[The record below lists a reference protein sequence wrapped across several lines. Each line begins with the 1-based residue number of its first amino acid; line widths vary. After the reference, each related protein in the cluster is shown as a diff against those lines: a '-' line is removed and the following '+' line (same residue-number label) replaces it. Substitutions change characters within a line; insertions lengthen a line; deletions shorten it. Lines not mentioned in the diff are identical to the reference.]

1 MESNFNFLEGHVFH
15 DELIRAEKY
24 LTVDPGGCANKMRIV
39 LESSVKNVYA
49 HVNHL
54 SITAVKKSLYKK
66 STNLH
71 DLINFVDFTE
81 LVDNNTL
88 IRYLNEMRDVGNKGS
103 HKVNYQKKDLIKY
116 LSNLHLYLK
125 WYSFEVL
132 NKEVFDDFNFELLAY
147 SKTDQKEIVKSNDE
161 NLQLEVALSK
171 QEEELITDLKI
182 IQEKE
187 EEEQKVLIQKLETED
202 KEILFSSVGITEL
215 MGRIWGRVF
224 VNFTYLNE
232 NYHAVKYF
240 RPEPK
245 ATEKF
250 KIGKGDFESIG
261 LYTMF
266 EKKHSELSKEE
277 VLKGTYDKKLN
288 LAGDFPARYGTPSL
302 LLSKLITEIG
312 EYFRLQEMTVKV
324 EFKGHYYK
332 KEDSKFRNILEVSVE
347 DTPKDSPFEL
357 IVIMINPGGS
367 KPLSNDSSN
376 WGDSP
381 SLYHGVSCKPDDT
394 QHQIVKLMELKN
406 WKKAVVLNL
415 FDKCNVNSPEIIE
428 HYTGSKNKREHLKES
443 VFHED
448 RRTELESIFKLA
460 ADNAPI
466 LIGWGVS
473 EKLSKIK
480 ASIFNNVLVPT
491 GRQIVGWKT
500 KDFQFYHP
508 WPRKRD
514 DIRDEWPSVIFEQL
528 KNS

>member
-1 MESNFNFLEGHVFH
+1 MESNFNFLEGHEFH
-15 DELIRAEKY
+15 DELLRAEEY
-24 LTVDPGGCANKMRIV
+24 LSTDHGSCAGKIRLV
-39 LESSVKNVYA
+39 LEN
-49 HVNHL
+49 
-54 SITAVKKSLYKK
+54 AVKHYYSDVSHLNIRKVPIEHSKHRHPSL
-66 STNLH
+66 
-71 DLINFVDFTE
+71 
-81 LVDNNTL
+81 
-88 IRYLNEMRDVGNKGS
+88 
-103 HKVNYQKKDLIKY
+103 KDLIDCEGFTDMIDDNNIIASLHEMRGIGNDGVHKLNYKKNKLVEY
-116 LSNLHLYLK
+116 LRGIHSFLK
-125 WYSFEVL
+125 RYSFDIL
-132 NKEVFDDFNFELLAY
+132 GKEVFDEFDHELTSVSSN
-147 SKTDQKEIVKSNDE
+147 SKNTEIEIEAIQVPSAQKERKFENELKEVFDKQVINDDKLRE
-161 NLQLEVALSK
+161 K
-171 QEEELITDLKI
+171 LK
-182 IQEKE
+182 
-187 EEEQKVLIQKLETED
+187 TED
-202 KEILFSSVGITEL
+202 KTIVFFSAGITEL
-215 MGRIWGRVF
+215 MGKIWGRVF
-224 VNFTYLNE
+224 VNFSYLGDE
-232 NYHAVKYF
+232 YYAVKYF
-240 RPEPK
+240 QNEGGAK
-245 ATEKF
+245 EKF
-250 KIGKGDFESIG
+250 KIGKGKYESIG